1 MTTSTLSLF
10 NKLRPVS
17 VGFDSVFDHFE
28 SLFNE
33 SPSLHTNYPPYD
45 ILKTDEHSYV
55 IELAV
60 AGFSKKD
67 IAVTVENGV
76 LTVES
81 NRQGNSESNGQEI
94 IHRGISK
101 RYFKKSFSMMSKFE
115 ELNLKTGYFGFP
127 WRKSFLRAGKEKKSA
142 SSKVRSVGSAPP
154 GPTENNT

>member
-45 ILKTDEHSYV
+45 IVKTDEHSYV

-67 IAVTVENGV
+67 ISVTVENGV

-81 NRQGNSESNGQEI
+81 DREGNTESSGQEI

-101 RYFKKSFSMMSKFE
+101 RYFKKSFSISDDVE
-115 ELNLKTGYFGFP
+115 IRGAELKDGLLRISMEKIIP
-127 WRKSFLRAGKEKKSA
+127 ESRKRKEISIK
-142 SSKVRSVGSAPP
+142 
-154 GPTENNT
+154 

>member
-67 IAVTVENGV
+67 IEVTVENGV

-81 NRQGNSESNGQEI
+81 DREGNAESSGQEI

-101 RYFKKSFSMMSKFE
+101 RYFKKSFSISDDVE
-115 ELNLKTGYFGFP
+115 IRGAELKDGLLRISMEKIIP
-127 WRKSFLRAGKEKKSA
+127 ESRKRKEISI
-142 SSKVRSVGSAPP
+142 R
-154 GPTENNT
+154 

>member
-28 SLFNE
+28 SMFND
-33 SPSLHTNYPPYD
+33 SHSLHTNYPPYD
-45 ILKTDEHSYV
+45 IVKTDEHSYV

-81 NRQGNSESNGQEI
+81 DREGNAESSGQEI

-101 RYFKKSFSMMSKFE
+101 RYFKKSFSISDDVE
-115 ELNLKTGYFGFP
+115 IRGAELKDGLLRISMEKIIP
-127 WRKSFLRAGKEKKSA
+127 ESRKRKEISIK
-142 SSKVRSVGSAPP
+142 
-154 GPTENNT
+154 

>member
-1 MTTSTLSLF
+1 MTTSTLSLL

-28 SLFNE
+28 SMFNE

-67 IAVTVENGV
+67 IEVTVENGV

-81 NRQGNSESNGQEI
+81 DREGNSESNGQEI

-101 RYFKKSFSMMSKFE
+101 RYFKKSFSISDDVE
-115 ELNLKTGYFGFP
+115 IRGAELKDGLLRISMEKIIP
-127 WRKSFLRAGKEKKSA
+127 ESRKRKEISIK
-142 SSKVRSVGSAPP
+142 
-154 GPTENNT
+154 

>member
-28 SLFNE
+28 SMFNE

-81 NRQGNSESNGQEI
+81 DREGNTASNGQEI

-101 RYFKKSFSMMSKFE
+101 RYFKKSFSISDDVE
-115 ELNLKTGYFGFP
+115 IRGAELKDGLLRISMEKIIP
-127 WRKSFLRAGKEKKSA
+127 ESRKRKEISIK
-142 SSKVRSVGSAPP
+142 
-154 GPTENNT
+154 

>member
-67 IAVTVENGV
+67 IAVTVENGI

-81 NRQGNSESNGQEI
+81 DREGNAESSGQEI

-101 RYFKKSFSMMSKFE
+101 RYFKKSFSISDDVE
-115 ELNLKTGYFGFP
+115 IRGAELKDGLLRISMEKVIP
-127 WRKSFLRAGKEKKSA
+127 ESRKRKEISIK
-142 SSKVRSVGSAPP
+142 
-154 GPTENNT
+154 

>member
-28 SLFNE
+28 SMFNE

-55 IELAV
+55 FELAV

-67 IAVTVENGV
+67 ISVTVESGV

-81 NRQGNSESNGQEI
+81 DREGNSESNGQEI

-101 RYFKKSFSMMSKFE
+101 RYFKKSFSISDDVE
-115 ELNLKTGYFGFP
+115 IRGAELKDGLLRISMEKIIP
-127 WRKSFLRAGKEKKSA
+127 ESRKRKEISIK
-142 SSKVRSVGSAPP
+142 
-154 GPTENNT
+154 

>member
-28 SLFNE
+28 SMFNE

-45 ILKTDEHSYV
+45 IVKTDEHSYV

-67 IAVTVENGV
+67 IKVTVENGV

-81 NRQGNSESNGQEI
+81 DRDGNAESSGQEI

-101 RYFKKSFSMMSKFE
+101 RYFKKSFSISDDVE
-115 ELNLKTGYFGFP
+115 IRGAELVDGLLRISMEKIIP
-127 WRKSFLRAGKEKKSA
+127 ESRKRKEISIK
-142 SSKVRSVGSAPP
+142 
-154 GPTENNT
+154 

>member
-67 IAVTVENGV
+67 IEVTVENGV

-81 NRQGNSESNGQEI
+81 DREGNAESSGQEI
-94 IHRGISK
+94 IHQGISK
-101 RYFKKSFSMMSKFE
+101 RYFKKSFSISDDVE
-115 ELNLKTGYFGFP
+115 IRGAELKDGLLRISMEKIIP
-127 WRKSFLRAGKEKKSA
+127 ESRKRKEISIK
-142 SSKVRSVGSAPP
+142 
-154 GPTENNT
+154 

>member
-28 SLFNE
+28 SMFNE

-45 ILKTDEHSYV
+45 IVKTDEHSYV

-60 AGFSKKD
+60 AGFSKKE

-81 NRQGNSESNGQEI
+81 DRKENAKSSGQEI

-101 RYFKKSFSMMSKFE
+101 RYFKKSFSISDDVE
-115 ELNLKTGYFGFP
+115 IRGAELKDGLLRISMEKIIP
-127 WRKSFLRAGKEKKSA
+127 ESRKRKEISIK
-142 SSKVRSVGSAPP
+142 
-154 GPTENNT
+154 

>member
-1 MTTSTLSLF
+1 MTTSTLSLL

-28 SLFNE
+28 SMFNE

-67 IAVTVENGV
+67 IKVTVENGV

-81 NRQGNSESNGQEI
+81 DREGNAENSGQEI

-101 RYFKKSFSMMSKFE
+101 RYFKKSFSISDDVE
-115 ELNLKTGYFGFP
+115 IRGAELKDGLLRISMEKIIP
-127 WRKSFLRAGKEKKSA
+127 ESRKRKEISI
-142 SSKVRSVGSAPP
+142 R
-154 GPTENNT
+154 

>member
-28 SLFNE
+28 SMFNE

-45 ILKTDEHSYV
+45 IVKTDEHSYV

-67 IAVTVENGV
+67 IEVTVENGV

-81 NRQGNSESNGQEI
+81 DREGNAESSGQEI

-101 RYFKKSFSMMSKFE
+101 RYFKKSFSISDDVE
-115 ELNLKTGYFGFP
+115 IRGAELKDGLLRISMEKIIP
-127 WRKSFLRAGKEKKSA
+127 ESRKRKEISIK
-142 SSKVRSVGSAPP
+142 
-154 GPTENNT
+154 

>member
-76 LTVES
+76 LSVES
-81 NRQGNSESNGQEI
+81 DREGNAESSGQEI

-101 RYFKKSFSMMSKFE
+101 RYFKKSFSISDDVE
-115 ELNLKTGYFGFP
+115 IRGAELKDGLLRISMEKVIP
-127 WRKSFLRAGKEKKSA
+127 ESRKRKEISIK
-142 SSKVRSVGSAPP
+142 
-154 GPTENNT
+154 

>member
-28 SLFNE
+28 SMFNE

-67 IAVTVENGV
+67 IEVTVENGV

-81 NRQGNSESNGQEI
+81 DREDNAESSGQEI

-101 RYFKKSFSMMSKFE
+101 RYFKKSFSIADDVE
-115 ELNLKTGYFGFP
+115 IRGAELKDGLLRISMEKIIP
-127 WRKSFLRAGKEKKSA
+127 ESRKRKEISIK
-142 SSKVRSVGSAPP
+142 
-154 GPTENNT
+154 

>member
-28 SLFNE
+28 SMFNE

-81 NRQGNSESNGQEI
+81 DREGNVENSGQEI

-101 RYFKKSFSMMSKFE
+101 RYFKKSFSIADDVE
-115 ELNLKTGYFGFP
+115 IRGAELKDGLLRISMEKIIP
-127 WRKSFLRAGKEKKSA
+127 ESRKRKEISIK
-142 SSKVRSVGSAPP
+142 
-154 GPTENNT
+154 

>member
-28 SLFNE
+28 SMFND

-81 NRQGNSESNGQEI
+81 DRERNAENSGQEI

-101 RYFKKSFSMMSKFE
+101 RYFKKSFSISDDVEIRGAELKDGLLRISMEKIIPESK
-115 ELNLKTGYFGFP
+115 K
-127 WRKSFLRAGKEKKSA
+127 RKEISIK
-142 SSKVRSVGSAPP
+142 
-154 GPTENNT
+154 

>member
-28 SLFNE
+28 SMFNE

-60 AGFSKKD
+60 AGFSKKA

-81 NRQGNSESNGQEI
+81 DREGNAESSGEEI

-101 RYFKKSFSMMSKFE
+101 RYFKKSFSISDDVE
-115 ELNLKTGYFGFP
+115 IRGAELKDGLLRISMEKSIP
-127 WRKSFLRAGKEKKSA
+127 ESRKRKEISIK
-142 SSKVRSVGSAPP
+142 
-154 GPTENNT
+154 

>member
-45 ILKTDEHSYV
+45 ILKTDEQSYV

-67 IAVTVENGV
+67 IEVTVENGV

-81 NRQGNSESNGQEI
+81 DHKGNAESSGQEI

-101 RYFKKSFSMMSKFE
+101 RYFKKSFSISDDVE
-115 ELNLKTGYFGFP
+115 IRGAELKDGLLRISMEKIIP
-127 WRKSFLRAGKEKKSA
+127 ESRKRKEISIK
-142 SSKVRSVGSAPP
+142 
-154 GPTENNT
+154 

>member
-28 SLFNE
+28 SMFNE

-67 IAVTVENGV
+67 IKVTVENGV

-81 NRQGNSESNGQEI
+81 DLEDNAESSGQEI
-94 IHRGISK
+94 IHRAISK
-101 RYFKKSFSMMSKFE
+101 RYFKKSFSISDDVE
-115 ELNLKTGYFGFP
+115 IRGAELKDGLLRISMEKIIP
-127 WRKSFLRAGKEKKSA
+127 ESRKRKEISIK
-142 SSKVRSVGSAPP
+142 
-154 GPTENNT
+154 

>member
-28 SLFNE
+28 SLFND

-45 ILKTDEHSYV
+45 IVKTDEHSYV

-81 NRQGNSESNGQEI
+81 DREGSAESSGQEI

-101 RYFKKSFSMMSKFE
+101 RYFKKSFSIADDVE
-115 ELNLKTGYFGFP
+115 IRGAELKDGLLRISMEKIIP
-127 WRKSFLRAGKEKKSA
+127 ESRKRKEISIK
-142 SSKVRSVGSAPP
+142 
-154 GPTENNT
+154 

>member
-28 SLFNE
+28 SIFND

-45 ILKTDEHSYV
+45 IMKTDEHSYV

-67 IAVTVENGV
+67 ISVTVENGV

-81 NRQGNSESNGQEI
+81 DREGNAESSGEEI

-101 RYFKKSFSMMSKFE
+101 RYFKKSFSISDDVE
-115 ELNLKTGYFGFP
+115 IRGAELKDGLLRISMEKIIP
-127 WRKSFLRAGKEKKSA
+127 ESRKRKEISIK
-142 SSKVRSVGSAPP
+142 
-154 GPTENNT
+154 

>member
-81 NRQGNSESNGQEI
+81 DRESNSESNGQEI

-101 RYFKKSFSMMSKFE
+101 RYFKKSFSISDDVE
-115 ELNLKTGYFGFP
+115 IRGAELKDGLLRISMEKIIP
-127 WRKSFLRAGKEKKSA
+127 ESRKRKEISIK
-142 SSKVRSVGSAPP
+142 
-154 GPTENNT
+154 

>member
-17 VGFDSVFDHFE
+17 IGFDSVFDHFE
-28 SLFNE
+28 SMFNE

-45 ILKTDEHSYV
+45 IVKTDEHSYV

-67 IAVTVENGV
+67 IEVTVENGV

-81 NRQGNSESNGQEI
+81 DREGNAESSGQEI

-101 RYFKKSFSMMSKFE
+101 RYFKKSFSISDDVE
-115 ELNLKTGYFGFP
+115 IRGAELKDGLLRISMEKIIP
-127 WRKSFLRAGKEKKSA
+127 ESRKRKEISIK
-142 SSKVRSVGSAPP
+142 
-154 GPTENNT
+154 

>member
-17 VGFDSVFDHFE
+17 VGFDSIFDHFE
-28 SLFNE
+28 SIFND

-45 ILKTDEHSYV
+45 IVKTDEHSYV

-67 IAVTVENGV
+67 IKVTVENGV

-81 NRQGNSESNGQEI
+81 DREGNSESNGQEI

-101 RYFKKSFSMMSKFE
+101 RYFKKSFSISDDVE
-115 ELNLKTGYFGFP
+115 IRGAELKDGLLRISMEKIIP
-127 WRKSFLRAGKEKKSA
+127 ESRKRKEISIK
-142 SSKVRSVGSAPP
+142 
-154 GPTENNT
+154 

>member
-28 SLFNE
+28 SMFNE

-45 ILKTDEHSYV
+45 IVKTDEHSYV

-81 NRQGNSESNGQEI
+81 DREGNAESSGQEI

-101 RYFKKSFSMMSKFE
+101 RYFKKSFSISDDVE
-115 ELNLKTGYFGFP
+115 IRGAELKDGLLRISMEKIIP
-127 WRKSFLRAGKEKKSA
+127 ESRKRKEISIK
-142 SSKVRSVGSAPP
+142 
-154 GPTENNT
+154 

>member
-45 ILKTDEHSYV
+45 IVKTDEHSYV

-81 NRQGNSESNGQEI
+81 DREGNAENSGQEI

-101 RYFKKSFSMMSKFE
+101 RYFKKSFSISDDVE
-115 ELNLKTGYFGFP
+115 IRGAELKDGLLRISMEKIIP
-127 WRKSFLRAGKEKKSA
+127 ESRKRKEISIK
-142 SSKVRSVGSAPP
+142 
-154 GPTENNT
+154 

>member
-67 IAVTVENGV
+67 IAVTVENGI

-81 NRQGNSESNGQEI
+81 DREGNAENSGQEI

-101 RYFKKSFSMMSKFE
+101 RYFKKSFSISDDVE
-115 ELNLKTGYFGFP
+115 IRGAELKDGLLRISMEKIIP
-127 WRKSFLRAGKEKKSA
+127 ESRKRKEISIK
-142 SSKVRSVGSAPP
+142 
-154 GPTENNT
+154 

>member
-28 SLFNE
+28 SMFNE

-81 NRQGNSESNGQEI
+81 DREGNAESSGQEI

-101 RYFKKSFSMMSKFE
+101 RYFKKSFSISDDVE
-115 ELNLKTGYFGFP
+115 IRGAELKDGLLRISMEKIIP
-127 WRKSFLRAGKEKKSA
+127 ESRKRKEISIK
-142 SSKVRSVGSAPP
+142 
-154 GPTENNT
+154 

>member
-28 SLFNE
+28 SMFNE
-33 SPSLHTNYPPYD
+33 SPSLHTNYPPYN

-81 NRQGNSESNGQEI
+81 DREGNAESSGQEI

-101 RYFKKSFSMMSKFE
+101 RYFKKSFSISDDVE
-115 ELNLKTGYFGFP
+115 IRGAELKDGLLRISMEKIIP
-127 WRKSFLRAGKEKKSA
+127 ESRKRKEISIK
-142 SSKVRSVGSAPP
+142 
-154 GPTENNT
+154 

>member
-28 SLFNE
+28 SMFNE

-81 NRQGNSESNGQEI
+81 DREGNAESNGQEI

-101 RYFKKSFSMMSKFE
+101 RYFKKSFSISDDVE
-115 ELNLKTGYFGFP
+115 ILGAELEDGLLRISMEKIIP
-127 WRKSFLRAGKEKKSA
+127 ESRKRKEISIK
-142 SSKVRSVGSAPP
+142 
-154 GPTENNT
+154 

>member
-45 ILKTDEHSYV
+45 IVKTDEHSYV

-81 NRQGNSESNGQEI
+81 DRESNAESSGQEI

-101 RYFKKSFSMMSKFE
+101 RYFKKSFSIADDVE
-115 ELNLKTGYFGFP
+115 IRGAELKDGLLRISMEKIIP
-127 WRKSFLRAGKEKKSA
+127 ESRKRKEISIK
-142 SSKVRSVGSAPP
+142 
-154 GPTENNT
+154 

>member
-28 SLFNE
+28 SIFND

-45 ILKTDEHSYV
+45 IVKTDEHSYV

-67 IAVTVENGV
+67 IEVTVENGV

-81 NRQGNSESNGQEI
+81 DREGNAESSGQEI

-101 RYFKKSFSMMSKFE
+101 RYFKKSFSISDDVE
-115 ELNLKTGYFGFP
+115 IRGAELKDGLLRISMEKIIP
-127 WRKSFLRAGKEKKSA
+127 ESRKRKEISIK
-142 SSKVRSVGSAPP
+142 
-154 GPTENNT
+154 

>member
-28 SLFNE
+28 SMFNE

-81 NRQGNSESNGQEI
+81 DREGNAESSGQEI
-94 IHRGISK
+94 IHQGISK
-101 RYFKKSFSMMSKFE
+101 RYFKKSFSIADDVE
-115 ELNLKTGYFGFP
+115 IRGAELKDGLLRISMEKIIP
-127 WRKSFLRAGKEKKSA
+127 ESRKRKEISIK
-142 SSKVRSVGSAPP
+142 
-154 GPTENNT
+154 

>member
-28 SLFNE
+28 SMFNE

-60 AGFSKKD
+60 AGFSKKV
-67 IAVTVENGV
+67 IEVTVENGV

-81 NRQGNSESNGQEI
+81 DREGNAESSGEEI

-101 RYFKKSFSMMSKFE
+101 RYFKKSFSISDDVE
-115 ELNLKTGYFGFP
+115 IRGAELKDGLLRISMEKIIP
-127 WRKSFLRAGKEKKSA
+127 ESRKRKEISIK
-142 SSKVRSVGSAPP
+142 
-154 GPTENNT
+154 

>member
-67 IAVTVENGV
+67 ISVTVENGV

-81 NRQGNSESNGQEI
+81 DREGSTESSGQEI

-101 RYFKKSFSMMSKFE
+101 RYFKKSFSISDDVE
-115 ELNLKTGYFGFP
+115 IRGAELKDGLLRISMEKIIP
-127 WRKSFLRAGKEKKSA
+127 ESRKRKEISIK
-142 SSKVRSVGSAPP
+142 
-154 GPTENNT
+154 